1 MLLKR
6 YGNNMS
12 HLLFFVWHAASSCHH
27 EVPGRLNAFSICY
40 SGSRSWPWSFL
51 SDRICMVL
59 DRSLIP
65 EQFWSYGLC
74 MFVARVS
81 YHGPS
86 PLFLEHSPL
95 DNILIW
101 ARQW

>member
-1 MLLKR
+1 MLLKH
-6 YGNNMS
+6 YGNSMS
-12 HLLFFVWHAASSCHH
+12 HLLFFVWHAASSRHL
-27 EVPGRLNAFSICY
+27 EVPGRLNAFSIFY
-40 SGSRSWPWSFL
+40 SGSRSWPRSFV

-59 DRSLIP
+59 GRSLIP

-86 PLFLEHSPL
+86 PLFLENSSL
-95 DNILIW
+95 DNI
-101 ARQW
+101 